1 MANLSVLEIYR
12 LARRAGFS
20 ADNDDAV
27 TATAIALAESGGN
40 PDAHNTNKKTGD
52 NSFGLWQINMIG
64 NSALRGGNSSASPA
78 TRSSSIPRRTRALP
92 TVSSRH
98 HPGGFGNWTT
108 FKKGLHKQHLSAA
121 RQAAQQAGEPGFVD
135 VEEVDVTEQELRKVV
150 NEEITK
156 VLNQQAVK
164 VFGITS
170 WENYLEALL
179 KAARND

>member
-98 HPGGFGNWTT
+98 HPGV
-108 FKKGLHKQHLSAA
+108 
-121 RQAAQQAGEPGFVD
+121 RQLDHVQEGTAQTAPRRCQAGRPAGRGTRV
-135 VEEVDVTEQELRKVV
+135 R
-150 NEEITK
+150 
-156 VLNQQAVK
+156 
-164 VFGITS
+164 
-170 WENYLEALL
+170 
-179 KAARND
+179 